1 MPNDHQGERDE
12 AERLALAKKWGV
24 EGGTV
29 LWLMLA
35 PGLLGALL
43 VIDGFTSAGY
53 VEAGVGAVLL
63 ACTPFV
69 ARWVSR
75 AIEPTPK

>member
-1 MPNDHQGERDE
+1 MPDDERDE
-12 AERLALAKKWGV
+12 AERLALATRWGF

-35 PGLLGALL
+35 PGLLGAVL
-43 VIDGFTSAGY
+43 VIDGLTSAGY
-53 VEAGVGAVLL
+53 VEAGIGAVLL

-69 ARWVSR
+69 ARWVSG
-75 AIEPTPK
+75 AMEPTPERD